1 MISSP
6 TLVIDS
12 GPGGE
17 QVVRPPRPT
26 DAIGGSL
33 RAAFAMRSKLPD
45 EIRHLLH
52 QIDRAT
58 TTLQ

>member
-1 MISSP
+1 MIPSP

-12 GPGGE
+12 DRGGE
-17 QVVRPPRPT
+17 QVIRPPRST

-33 RAAFAMRSKLPD
+33 RAAFAIPARLPD
-45 EIRHLLH
+45 DVRQLLH

-58 TTLQ
+58 S